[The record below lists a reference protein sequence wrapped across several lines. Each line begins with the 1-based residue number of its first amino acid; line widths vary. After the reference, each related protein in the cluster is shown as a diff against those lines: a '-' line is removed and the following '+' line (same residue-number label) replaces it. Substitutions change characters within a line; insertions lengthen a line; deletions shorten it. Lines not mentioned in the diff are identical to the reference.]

1 MITVKQQIVF
11 LGGYCQ
17 CKRLG
22 CRWGCLFCG
31 EFFSSSFL
39 FLGKAPA
46 ACLAVE
52 AAVLLF
58 QGNGRS
64 AFHTKDLIHWF
75 ACHNVVMR
83 KPSLTIQWTG
93 IFMFTPIWYLW
104 RSRFD
109 CTCP

>member
-1 MITVKQQIVF
+1 MIKVDQQIVMF
-11 LGGYCQ
+11 GADCER
-17 CKRLG
+17 KRIG
-22 CRWGCLFCG
+22 CRWGRLFCG

-58 QGNGRS
+58 QGNGGS
-64 AFHTKDLIHWF
+64 AFHTKDLVHWF

-83 KPSLTIQWTG
+83 KPSLTLKWTG
-93 IFMFTPIWYLW
+93 IFMFTPLW
-104 RSRFD
+104 AL
-109 CTCP
+109 